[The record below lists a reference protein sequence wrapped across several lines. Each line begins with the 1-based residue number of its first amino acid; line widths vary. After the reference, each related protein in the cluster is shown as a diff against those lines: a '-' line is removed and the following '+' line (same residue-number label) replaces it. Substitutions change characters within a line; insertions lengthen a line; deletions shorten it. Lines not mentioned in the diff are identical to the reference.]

1 MRERETLRGVTPPS
15 PSRRAGWGV
24 AVAATLGMSVS
35 YIDRQTLAAIAPS
48 VRSALDINHTQFGW
62 LVSGFSMAYLVG
74 APAAGTV
81 VDKLGARRGFTLA
94 VIVWSLVAGAHAFAY
109 SFAALFALRVLLGT
123 AEAPSFPSATQAI
136 RRALPGTRRT
146 AAYGML
152 FTGSSI
158 GAMIAAPL
166 AIHLAARYG
175 FRFAFVGTALVGTL
189 WIPFWLFM
197 TRGGRIPLDPTPAPA
212 EPAAA
217 KGPTPWLA
225 LARSPTVLRTVVAI
239 LGSAPGLMF
248 VQNWSSQY
256 LVERWL
262 LPKAGI
268 SGYLVIPPLFFD
280 LGAVGFGWYAS
291 TREVSG
297 RHFAEQR
304 THTDLM
310 LLGAALAA
318 TLALT
323 PLAPSPLVAMLF
335 FGFAAAGSGA
345 LHVLIT
351 SDLLSRVPLQRTS
364 AAGGLA
370 AAAQSLAHIVVS
382 PLIGM
387 AIDRTHGYGLVSVTL
402 GLTVIPSTLAFVL
415 WPSLRKR

>member
-1 MRERETLRGVTPPS
+1 ML
-15 PSRRAGWGV
+15 
-24 AVAATLGMSVS
+24 
-35 YIDRQTLAAIAPS
+35 
-48 VRSALDINHTQFGW
+48 
-62 LVSGFSMAYLVG
+62 
-74 APAAGTV
+74 
-81 VDKLGARRGFTLA
+81 LGA
-94 VIVWSLVAGAHAFAY
+94 
-109 SFAALFALRVLLGT
+109 

-158 GAMIAAPL
+158 GAMVAAPL

-197 TRGGRIPLDPTPAPA
+197 TRGGRIPPAP
-212 EPAAA
+212 EPAPTEAEMA
-217 KGPTPWLA
+217 KAPTPWVDV
-225 LARSPTVLRTVVAI
+225 ARSPAVLRTLVAI
-239 LGSAPGLMF
+239 LGSAPAIMF

-297 RHFAEQR
+297 RHFEEKR
-304 THTDLM
+304 THGDLM
-310 LLGAALAA
+310 LLGGGLAA

-323 PLAPSPLVAMLF
+323 PLAPSPLVAMLI
-335 FGFAAAGSGA
+335 FGLAAAGSGGMF
-345 LHVLIT
+345 VLVT
-351 SDLLSRVPLQRTS
+351 SDMLSRVPLLRTS
-364 AAGGLA
+364 AAGA
-370 AAAQSLAHIVVS
+370 S
-382 PLIGM
+382 PLPPSRS
-387 AIDRTHGYGLVSVTL
+387 RTSSRARSSG
-402 GLTVIPSTLAFVL
+402 
-415 WPSLRKR
+415 W

>member
-1 MRERETLRGVTPPS
+1 VPLSLPPA
-15 PSRRAGWGV
+15 RRAGWGV

-48 VRSALDINHTQFGW
+48 VRSALAINHTQFGW

-74 APAAGTV
+74 APTAGAV
-81 VDKLGARRGFTLA
+81 VDKLGARRGFALA
-94 VIVWSLVAGAHAFAY
+94 VVVWSFVAGAHAFAT
-109 SFAALFALRVLLGT
+109 SFATLFALRVLLGT

-166 AIHLAARYG
+166 AIHLEARFG

-197 TRGGRIPLDPTPAPA
+197 TRGSRIPPA
-212 EPAAA
+212 ELGAAA
-217 KGPTPWLA
+217 VAREPEVSWLDV
-225 LARSPTVLRTVVAI
+225 ARSAPVLRAIVAI
-239 LGSAPGLMF
+239 IGSAPAILF
-248 VQNWSSQY
+248 VQNWGAQY

-262 LPKAGI
+262 LPKAEI

-291 TREVSG
+291 TREISG
-297 RHFAEQR
+297 RHFEEQR
-304 THTDLM
+304 THNDLM
-310 LLGAALAA
+310 LLGAALSAA
-318 TLALT
+318 LALA
-323 PLAPSPLVAMLF
+323 PFAPSPLAAMLF
-335 FGFAAAGSGA
+335 FGVAAAGGGA
-345 LHVLIT
+345 TFVLVT
-351 SDLLSRVPLQRTS
+351 SDLMSRVPVSRTS
-364 AAGGLA
+364 AAGGLT
-370 AAAQSLAHIVVS
+370 AAAQSLAHIVAS
-382 PLIGM
+382 PLVGM
-387 AIDRTHGYGLVSVTL
+387 TIDRTHGYDLVVVTL
-402 GLTVIPSTLAFVL
+402 GVAVIPTSLAFVL
-415 WPSLRKR
+415 WPSLRKA

>member
-1 MRERETLRGVTPPS
+1 MTSPS
-15 PSRRAGWGV
+15 PARRAGWGV
-24 AVAATLGMSVS
+24 AVAATPGMSVS

-48 VRSALDINHTQFGW
+48 VRSTFDLNHTQFGW

-74 APAAGTV
+74 APVAGTV
-81 VDKLGARRGFTLA
+81 VDNLGARRGFALA
-94 VIVWSLVAGAHAFAY
+94 VVLWSIVAGAHAFAY
-109 SFAALFALRVLLGT
+109 SFATLFALRILLGT
-123 AEAPSFPSATQAI
+123 TEAPSFPSATQAI

-146 AAYGML
+146 AAYGLL

-166 AIHLAARYG
+166 AIHLTARYG
-175 FRFAFVGTALVGTL
+175 FRFAFVGTALVGML

-197 TRGGRIPLDPTPAPA
+197 TRGGRIPPEPP
-212 EPAAA
+212 PAAVTVA
-217 KGPTPWLA
+217 AAPEATRWA
-225 LARSPTVLRTVVAI
+225 DLARSPTVLRTLLAI

-248 VQNWSSQY
+248 VQNWGSQY

-268 SGYLVIPPLFFD
+268 SGYLVILPLFFD

-291 TREVSG
+291 TRELSG
-297 RHFAEQR
+297 RHFEERR
-304 THTDLM
+304 THVDLM
-310 LLGAALAA
+310 LLGAGLAA
-318 TLALT
+318 SLALT
-323 PLAPSPLVAMLF
+323 PLAPTPLVAMLC
-335 FGFAAAGSGA
+335 FGLAAAGSGG

-382 PLIGM
+382 SLIGM
-387 AIDRTHGYGLVSVTL
+387 TIDRTHGYGLVSVAL
-402 GLTVIPSTLAFVL
+402 GLTVIPTTLAFVL

>member
-1 MRERETLRGVTPPS
+1 MISPS
-15 PSRRAGWGV
+15 PARRAGWGV

-48 VRSALDINHTQFGW
+48 VRSALDLNHTQFGW

-74 APAAGTV
+74 APVAGTV
-81 VDKLGARRGFTLA
+81 VDKLGARRGFALA
-94 VIVWSLVAGAHAFAY
+94 VVLWSIVAGAHAFAY
-109 SFAALFALRVLLGT
+109 SFATLFALRILLGT
-123 AEAPSFPSATQAI
+123 TEAPSFPSATQAI

-146 AAYGML
+146 AAYGLL

-166 AIHLAARYG
+166 AIHLTARYG
-175 FRFAFVGTALVGTL
+175 FRFAFVGTALVGML

-197 TRGGRIPLDPTPAPA
+197 TRGGRIPPEPP
-212 EPAAA
+212 PAAVTVA
-217 KGPTPWLA
+217 AAPEATRWA
-225 LARSPTVLRTVVAI
+225 DLARSPTVLRTLLAI

-248 VQNWSSQY
+248 VQNWGSQY

-280 LGAVGFGWYAS
+280 LGALGFGWYAS
-291 TREVSG
+291 TRELSG
-297 RHFAEQR
+297 RHFEERR
-304 THTDLM
+304 THVDLM
-310 LLGAALAA
+310 LLGAGLAA
-318 TLALT
+318 SLALT
-323 PLAPSPLVAMLF
+323 PLAPTPLVAMLC
-335 FGFAAAGSGA
+335 FGLAAAGSGG

-387 AIDRTHGYGLVSVTL
+387 TIDRTHGYGLVSVAL
-402 GLTVIPSTLAFVL
+402 GLTVIPTTLAFVL